1 MGTAVRFL
9 AALAISLGVAFFAGQ
24 MIAEVFRLT
33 EEYIAVMFGYVIF
46 GLVAIALF
54 AVTYSLARKPNAF
67 NWTAIALALLLV
79 ALSLAPNVADAVL
92 SRGSNPYNLS
102 KDLEV
107 ILSLLLP
114 GLLMILVQWG
124 QVRRRWRSLR
134 EPEGTTTCWPWA
146 TTVIGAVAVINP
158 LGLEIVRSALSSYSG
173 DMLQGLWLM
182 ITFAGGAALII
193 GGIIEYRIRL
203 RAYRARVV
211 DASKALAPDS
221 EKWQQVFGKDAQAG

>member
-9 AALAISLGVAFFAGQ
+9 AALVISLAVAFFAGQ

-54 AVTYSLARKPNAF
+54 AVTYPLARRPSAF
-67 NWTAIALALLLV
+67 NWTAIALAVLLV
-79 ALSLAPNVADAVL
+79 GLSLAPNAIDAVQ
-92 SRGSNPYNLS
+92 SSGTSPYNLS

-114 GLLMILVQWG
+114 GLLLILVQWG
-124 QVRRRWRSLR
+124 QVRRRWQNLR
-134 EPEGTTTCWPWA
+134 EPDGASTCWPWA
-146 TTVIGAVAVINP
+146 TTVIGAIAVINP
-158 LGLEIVRSALSSYSG
+158 LGLEVVRTALSSYSG
-173 DMLQGLWLM
+173 DMLQGLWRM
-182 ITFAGGAALII
+182 IVFAGAAALII

-211 DASKALAPDS
+211 AASKALAPDS
-221 EKWQQVFGKDAQAG
+221 EKWQQVFGKDGQAG